1 MWVGEDSEAPSWSKL
16 QDLKQV
22 FLTLQNTDKQQRVEV
37 GRALRQFIVA
47 CFQIQTDSFFFKKH
61 KHFFYFSLLYISLS
75 SFVP

>member
-47 CFQIQTDSFFFKKH
+47 CFQIQTDSFFLKNTNT
-61 KHFFYFSLLYISLS
+61 
-75 SFVP
+75 SFIFPYCTSA